1 MDDTSVAGR
10 KLVRT
15 PKRLLVKIL
24 YSEDDPFVSEVC
36 QTKDISSLGA
46 QLITE
51 RFWMPGSRVLVKSP
65 SDVLWTTARV
75 VYCGLLSLVALEASP
90 TREQFSV
97 GLEFLT
103 AAHGFRAN
111 MLGSIR

>member
-24 YSEDDPFVSEVC
+24 SSDDPFASDVC

-51 RFWMPGSRVLVKSP
+51 RFWMPGSRVQVKSP

-103 AAHGFRAN
+103 PAHGFRAN
-111 MLGSIR
+111 MLG